1 MEAVFDAPVV
11 AITAEH
17 LLSAHLRRWTRSN
30 QVLDFGFFGGFAW
43 DLNRAS
49 EPGGLFGEGE
59 TDAGGADLKS
69 RQATFFGA
77 TAVDFRGLGAR
88 SFVLRGKKRATD
100 SNRVVARSSRLQADC
115 L

>member
-1 MEAVFDAPVV
+1 MQAIFDAPVV
-11 AITAEH
+11 AIAVEH
-17 LLSAHLRRWTRSN
+17 LLGVHLRGRARTN
-30 QVLDFGFFGGFAW
+30 QEFYFGFFGGFAR

-69 RQATFFGA
+69 CQATFFGA
-77 TAVDFRGLGAR
+77 TAVDFRSLGGG
-88 SFVLRGKKRATD
+88 SFVLRGKKRATGL
-100 SNRVVARSSRLQADC
+100 NRVVARSWPLQADC

>member
-1 MEAVFDAPVV
+1 MQAVFDAPVV
-11 AITAEH
+11 AITAEQ
-17 LLSAHLRRWTRSN
+17 LFGAHLRRWARSN

-43 DLNRAS
+43 NLNRAS
-49 EPGGLFGEGE
+49 ESGGLFGEGE

-77 TAVDFRGLGAR
+77 TAVDFRGLGGG

-100 SNRVVARSSRLQADC
+100 WNRVVARSSRLRADC